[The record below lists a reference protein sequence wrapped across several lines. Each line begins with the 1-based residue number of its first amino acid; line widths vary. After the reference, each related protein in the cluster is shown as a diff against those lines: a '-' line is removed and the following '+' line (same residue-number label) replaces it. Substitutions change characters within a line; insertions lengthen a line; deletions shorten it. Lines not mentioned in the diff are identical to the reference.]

1 MATNVEEKL
10 DGNVDTEGMSTTPPT
25 DAQNDTSDTGNVQI
39 GHSCR
44 TKLVSLSRIVLHLV
58 CLSYSFYL
66 IWLLAYLKDTNY
78 YWLLSYFPIFCNFVP
93 FLLLC
98 KAYRNRERGSIMSM
112 FKVLQP
118 SYGVVPILMASFTML
133 TRQAYYH
140 RQLDEFIGPRFII
153 LSLQAS
159 IIVILMD
166 FVLERARKQENLLDY
181 KDALSR
187 MLFDF
192 VDIFDMV
199 EILSVNVCVGVGS
212 FVSEESSTEKAVQ
225 AFCTMSF
232 VIMVPF
238 AQNTMVMVSEDEEGQ
253 HS

>member
-1 MATNVEEKL
+1 
-10 DGNVDTEGMSTTPPT
+10 
-25 DAQNDTSDTGNVQI
+25 
-39 GHSCR
+39 
-44 TKLVSLSRIVLHLV
+44 
-58 CLSYSFYL
+58 
-66 IWLLAYLKDTNY
+66 
-78 YWLLSYFPIFCNFVP
+78 
-93 FLLLC
+93 
-98 KAYRNRERGSIMSM
+98 MSM
-112 FKVLQP
+112 LKVVQP

-159 IIVILMD
+159 IIVLLMD

-187 MLFDF
+187 MLLDF
-192 VDIFDMV
+192 ADIFNMV

-232 VIMVPF
+232 VILLPF
-238 AQNTMVMVSEDEEGQ
+238 AQPNTMVTVSEDEEGQ
-253 HS
+253 HSSRTTGEILNSKMTIVSGVYQNLPFLVIRIVVWVQYDLYSLGFLVKNVSVIVLCIAILHKYGLKTVLTFK